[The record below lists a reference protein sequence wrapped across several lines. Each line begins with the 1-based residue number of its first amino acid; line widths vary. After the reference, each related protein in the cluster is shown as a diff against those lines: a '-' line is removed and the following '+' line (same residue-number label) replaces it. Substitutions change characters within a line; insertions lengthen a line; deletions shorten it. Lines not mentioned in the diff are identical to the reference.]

1 MRLFRWKAVVPLA
14 LVLTL
19 LVLGW
24 ALFVDRLLRKGIEA
38 GGTAAVGAKVE
49 LASARIQLF
58 RGNVTLRGLQ
68 VTNPNAPLQ
77 NIVQL
82 DEIVAQIALL
92 PLLEK
97 KVVVDT
103 VAIRGVRFNT
113 PRKTSG
119 AIPHP
124 AAQPSRAS
132 KSALEWAQSVNI
144 PGLDLSGLG
153 QVTEL
158 VAVRPDSL
166 QSLREARALAA
177 RADSLGGVFER
188 DLRAADPAPV
198 ADSAKALA
206 DRLRGATARS
216 LGIQGTRDAIAS
228 VQRVVGQ
235 VRTTQ
240 DRVTALKQRVDTAVV
255 ELRAGAVTL
264 DRARQA
270 DYAYAQRLVKIPSL
284 STPDVSMAMFGPMAV
299 AKLQPVLYW
308 MNLAE
313 QYVPPGLR
321 PKPNPGPK
329 RARMAGITV
338 TFPKEHTWP
347 TFLLRHA
354 DASLTLGGEGAA
366 AGAYGARVEGVT
378 TEPAVYGGPL
388 RFAAQRTAAAVGP
401 RQLRVAGLID
411 RSKREPHDSLDALV
425 SGVAFPA
432 ADIAAAGARL
442 EFPDNTVQFA
452 LDRRGNGVAGLLH
465 ITALGVRWVR
475 TSGDTAAAASAP
487 LGGRRWVEALVW
499 RAVSSVRDLDLQIRF
514 SGRPDAPRLE
524 VSSNVGSAVSAAL
537 QREVGAAV
545 SRVQVEARAR
555 VDSIVGRQVA
565 AARARLTAL
574 QTDVQI
580 RFGAQQRQ
588 LQDAQSELERR
599 LQELG
604 QVVPGVRLPSLP
616 RIRPLGEPSAISL
629 QPSAGRRDQ

>member
-14 LVLTL
+14 LVLAL

-24 ALFVDRLLRKGIEA
+24 TLFVDRLLRKGIEA
-38 GGTAAVGAKVE
+38 GGTAAVGAQVN
-49 LASARIQLF
+49 LASARIHLF

-97 KVVVDT
+97 KVVIDT
-103 VAIRGVRFNT
+103 VAIRGMRFNT

-119 AIPHP
+119 AIAHP
-124 AAQPSRAS
+124 AAPPSRAS
-132 KSALEWAQSVNI
+132 QGALAWAQSVNI

-158 VAVRPDSL
+158 AAVRPDSL
-166 QSLREARALAA
+166 QSLREARTLAA
-177 RADSLGGVFER
+177 RADSLRGTFER
-188 DLRAADPAPV
+188 ELRAADPAPV
-198 ADSAKALA
+198 ADSARALA

-216 LGIQGTRDAIAS
+216 LGLQGTRDAIAS
-228 VQRVVGQ
+228 LQRVAGQ
-235 VRTTQ
+235 VRTSR

-255 ELRAGAVTL
+255 DLRAGAATL

-284 STPDVSMAMFGPMAV
+284 ATPDVSMAMFGPMAV
-299 AKLQPVLYW
+299 AKMQPVLYW
-308 MNLAE
+308 LKLAE

-321 PKPNPGPK
+321 PQANPGPK

-354 DASLTLGGEGAA
+354 DASLILGGAGAA
-366 AGAYGARVEGVT
+366 AGDYGAWVEGVT

-388 RFAAQRTAAAVGP
+388 RFAAGRTAAAKGP
-401 RQLRVAGLID
+401 RQLRVAGLVD

-432 ADIAAAGARL
+432 ANIGVAGARL
-442 EFPDNTVQFA
+442 EFPDNTVRFA
-452 LDRRGNGVAGLLH
+452 LDRRGDGMAGLLH
-465 ITALGVRWVR
+465 ITAPNVQWVR
-475 TSGDTAAAASAP
+475 TSGDSAAASPP
-487 LGGRRWVEALVW
+487 LGSKAWVEALVW

-514 SGRPDAPRLE
+514 SGRPDAPRLD
-524 VSSNVGSAVSAAL
+524 VSSNVASAVATAL
-537 QREVGAAV
+537 QREVGAEVA
-545 SRVQVEARAR
+545 RVQARAR
-555 VDSIVGRQVA
+555 AKVDSIVGQQVA
-565 AARARLTAL
+565 AARARLSAL
-574 QTDVQI
+574 QTDVQS
-580 RFGAQQRQ
+580 RLGAQQQQ
-588 LQDAQSELERR
+588 LQDVQAQLEQRVR
-599 LQELG
+599 DLG

-616 RIRPLGEPSAISL
+616 RIRP
-629 QPSAGRRDQ
+629 

>member
-1 MRLFRWKAVVPLA
+1 MKLFRWKALVPLA
-14 LVLTL
+14 LVVAL

-24 ALFVDRLLRKGIEA
+24 TLFVDRLLRKGIEA

-49 LASARIQLF
+49 LASARIHLF

-82 DEIVAQIALL
+82 DEIVADVGLL

-97 KVVVDT
+97 KVVIDT
-103 VAIRGVRFNT
+103 VAIRGLRFNT
-113 PRKTSG
+113 PRTTSG

-124 AAQPSRAS
+124 AAAPSVAS
-132 KSALEWAQSVNI
+132 KSAAQWAQSVNI

-158 VAVRPDSL
+158 AAVRPDSL

-177 RADSLGGVFER
+177 HADSLRGAFER
-188 DLRAADPAPV
+188 DLRAADPTPV

-206 DRLRGATARS
+206 DRLRGASVRS
-216 LGIQGTRDAIAS
+216 LGVQGTRDAIAS
-228 VQRVVGQ
+228 IQRVVGQ
-235 VRTTQ
+235 VRTTR
-240 DRVTALKQRVDTAVV
+240 DHVTSLKQRVDTAVV
-255 ELRAGAVTL
+255 ELRGGAAAL

-270 DYAYAQRLVKIPSL
+270 DYAYAQRLVRIPSL

-299 AKLQPVLYW
+299 AKLQPMLYW
-308 MNLAE
+308 LNLAE
-313 QYVPPGLR
+313 HYAPPGLK
-321 PKPNPGPK
+321 PKPDPGPP
-329 RARMAGITV
+329 RTRMAGVTV
-338 TFPKEHTWP
+338 RFPKEHTWP

-354 DASLTLGGEGAA
+354 DASLTLGGEGSA
-366 AGAYGARVEGVT
+366 AGAYGAWVEGVT

-388 RFAAQRTAAAVGP
+388 RFAAQRTAAARGP
-401 RQLRVAGLID
+401 RQLRIAGLID
-411 RSKREPHDSLDALV
+411 RSKPEPHDSLDALV

-442 EFPDNTVQFA
+442 EFPDNTVRFA
-452 LDRRGNGVAGLLH
+452 LDRRGDGLAGLLH
-465 ITALGVRWVR
+465 IAAPAVRWVR

-487 LGGRRWVEALVW
+487 LGSKAWVEALVW

-537 QREVGAAV
+537 QREVGAEVAK
-545 SRVQVEARAR
+545 VQAKARAR
-555 VDSIVGRQVA
+555 VDSLVAQQVA
-565 AARARLTAL
+565 AARAKVTAIQSDL
-574 QTDVQI
+574 QT
-580 RFGAQQRQ
+580 RLGAQQQQ
-588 LQDAQSELERR
+588 LQDVQTDLERR
-599 LQELG
+599 LQDLG

-616 RIRPLGEPSAISL
+616 RIRP
-629 QPSAGRRDQ
+629 

>member
-1 MRLFRWKAVVPLA
+1 MRLFRWKAVAPLA
-14 LVLTL
+14 IVLAL
-19 LVLGW
+19 LMLGW
-24 ALFVDRLLRKGIEA
+24 TLFVDRLLRKGIEA

-49 LASARIQLF
+49 LASARIHLF

-68 VTNPNAPLQ
+68 VTNPNAPMT

-103 VAIRGVRFNT
+103 VAVRGVRFNT
-113 PRKTSG
+113 PRRTSG
-119 AIPHP
+119 AIPKP
-124 AAQPSRAS
+124 AEQPRRAS
-132 KSALEWAQSVNI
+132 RSTLEWAQSVNI

-153 QVTEL
+153 KVTEL
-158 VAVRPDSL
+158 ASVRPDSL

-177 RADSLGGVFER
+177 RADSMRGTFER
-188 DLRAADPAPV
+188 DLRAADPGPV
-198 ADSAKALA
+198 ADSARALA

-216 LGIQGTRDAIAS
+216 LGLQGTRDAIAS

-240 DRVTALKQRVDTAVV
+240 GRVTALKQRVDTAVA
-255 ELRAGAVTL
+255 ELRAGAATL

-270 DYAYAQRLVKIPSL
+270 DYSYAQRLVQVPSL

-299 AKLQPVLYW
+299 AKVQPVLYW
-308 MNLAE
+308 LNLAE

-338 TFPKEHTWP
+338 TFPKEHSWP

-354 DASLTLGGEGAA
+354 DASLALGGEGAV
-366 AGAYGARVEGVT
+366 AGAYEAWVEGVT
-378 TEPAVYGGPL
+378 TEPAVFGGPL

-401 RQLRVAGLID
+401 RQLRLAGLID
-411 RSKREPHDSLDALV
+411 RSKSEPHDSLDALV

-432 ADIAAAGARL
+432 ADIAVAGARL
-442 EFPDNTVQFA
+442 EFPDNTVRFA
-452 LDRRGNGVAGLLH
+452 LDRRGDGLAGLLH
-465 ITALGVRWVR
+465 ITAPSVRWVR
-475 TSGDTAAAASAP
+475 TSGDTAAAAPAP
-487 LGGRRWVEALVW
+487 LGSRQWVEALAW

-524 VSSNVGSAVSAAL
+524 VSSNVGGAVASAL
-537 QREVGAAV
+537 QREVGAEIA
-545 SRVQVEARAR
+545 RVQAQARAE
-555 VDSIVGRQVA
+555 VDRLVGRQLA
-565 AARARLTAL
+565 EARARLTAL
-574 QTDVQI
+574 ESDVQG
-580 RFGAQQRQ
+580 RLAGQQQR
-588 LQDAQSELERR
+588 LQESQAELERR
-599 LQELG
+599 LRELG
-604 QVVPGVRLPSLP
+604 QVVPGVRLPSIP
-616 RIRPLGEPSAISL
+616 RVRP
-629 QPSAGRRDQ
+629 